1 MKIKYFQD
9 TDTLYIEF
17 RGTAIAESR
26 DLDENTLLELDAVGN
41 VCAIT
46 MEHAKERAD
55 FPAFSFEQIQF
66 ETGES
71 CKFDVEPRLD
81 FPVYQRLRK
90 VDYFSSARVENG
102 TVVWDEQCHLSPDSI
117 YLQGEPV

>member
-1 MKIKYFQD
+1 MILNVNSVKPLQD
-9 TDTLYIEF
+9 F
-17 RGTAIAESR
+17 K
-26 DLDENTLLELDAVGN
+26 LLV
-41 VCAIT
+41 
-46 MEHAKERAD
+46 
-55 FPAFSFEQIQF
+55 QF